1 LRKIQENIGDWGS
14 GEYPAGTMLFLW
26 RVPCKK
32 SHFFKKA
39 DMRDEQEVIGNGR
52 DIRNNL

>member
-1 LRKIQENIGDWGS
+1 MK
-14 GEYPAGTMLFLW
+14 

>member
-1 LRKIQENIGDWGS
+1 MVRLLGGIVSR
-14 GEYPAGTMLFLW
+14 
-26 RVPCKK
+26 RVHCKK